1 MAKFNKAIDCHACP
15 YKSYSLSKLSNT
27 DVENI
32 QNNCLIV
39 NFKRGENICKQGTE
53 VTHALYLAK
62 GSVKIYVEGNNKNL
76 ILEII
81 NQSKYIGLQSLF
93 GNKFYNY
100 TITALEDSQICM
112 INSTLILNLA
122 QSNVGYLFEL
132 TRTISESANYVFK
145 KIVDI
150 NQKQLRGRMA
160 DILLYFSEEIFK
172 TSSFELKLSRR
183 ELAEYS
189 SMSMENAVRILN
201 EYKRDGIIGID
212 GKVFTI
218 IQPDILRKI
227 SELG

>member
-1 MAKFNKAIDCHACP
+1 MAKFIKAVDCHACP
-15 YKSYSLSKLSNT
+15 YKSYSLTKLSNS
-27 DVENI
+27 DIENI

-81 NQSKYIGLQSLF
+81 NKSKYIGLQSLF
-93 GNKFYNY
+93 GDKFYNY

-112 INSTLILNLA
+112 INSKIILNLA

-160 DILLYFSEEIFK
+160 DVLLYFSEEIFK

-189 SMSMENAVRILN
+189 SMSMENAVRVLN
-201 EYKRDGIIGID
+201 EYKRDGIIGIE

-218 IQPDILRKI
+218 IQPEILRKI

>member
-1 MAKFNKAIDCHACP
+1 MAKFIKAVDCQACP
-15 YKSYSLSKLSNT
+15 YKSYSLTKLSNS
-27 DVENI
+27 DIENI

-81 NQSKYIGLQSLF
+81 NKSKYIGLQSLF
-93 GNKFYNY
+93 GDKFYNY

-112 INSTLILNLA
+112 INSKIILNLA

-160 DILLYFSEEIFK
+160 DVLLYFSEEIFK

-189 SMSMENAVRILN
+189 SMSMENAVRVLN
-201 EYKRDGIIGID
+201 EYKRDGIIGIE

-218 IQPDILRKI
+218 IQPEILRKI